1 MDTQDCA
8 RTTSPDDILIGSWV
22 DLQFNSSDSPY
33 SSLHGGQEQISVS
46 SDESADIEIML
57 LDAQHESGRS
67 SSAKSSPCNSP
78 LEPETLY
85 LTSSSSEENI
95 PQADQDFQR
104 RRRKVKKLR
113 KTNLDSLSLAET
125 IPLNS
130 LLRPETFLFTS
141 SGSEGNISQSDQ
153 DSQVRLQE
161 VDNLMETNSDSSS
174 LSVISS
180 PDSPLRLET
189 PDLMSS
195 SSEGNISQSEE
206 DFQERRQDD
215 VNILMRKHSD
225 WMEDLLSRSESNPP
239 NSPVTPILMC
249 SDSEEHISQSDQGF
263 RERRQEVDDLMK
275 ETSDCLSLSENIP
288 PKSPLTQ
295 ETILLTSSSS
305 EGNISQLD
313 VYLEE
318 RRQEVDNLIKTISD
332 CSSRPEI
339 SPPNSPQR
347 PETSLH
353 TSSSSEGN
361 ISPSGQDSQ
370 ERGQE
375 VDNKSNIADWRSRP
389 ENNPPKDFLL
399 KHPKRST
406 FLCIKETSV
415 LKEGGILSSGY
426 PKYFLP
432 SLIFSHIVAFG
443 IGIYFGKRIASHN
456 SI

>member
-1 MDTQDCA
+1 LHINI
-8 RTTSPDDILIGSWV
+8 TSDESIQGSWV

-78 LEPETLY
+78 L
-85 LTSSSSEENI
+85 
-95 PQADQDFQR
+95 
-104 RRRKVKKLR
+104 
-113 KTNLDSLSLAET
+113 
-125 IPLNS
+125 
-130 LLRPETFLFTS
+130 
-141 SGSEGNISQSDQ
+141 
-153 DSQVRLQE
+153 
-161 VDNLMETNSDSSS
+161 
-174 LSVISS
+174 
-180 PDSPLRLET
+180 RLET

-225 WMEDLLSRSESNPP
+225 WMEDLLSRSES
-239 NSPVTPILMC
+239 
-249 SDSEEHISQSDQGF
+249 
-263 RERRQEVDDLMK
+263 
-275 ETSDCLSLSENIP
+275 
-288 PKSPLTQ
+288 
-295 ETILLTSSSS
+295 
-305 EGNISQLD
+305 
-313 VYLEE
+313 
-318 RRQEVDNLIKTISD
+318 
-332 CSSRPEI
+332 
-339 SPPNSPQR
+339 
-347 PETSLH
+347 
-353 TSSSSEGN
+353 
-361 ISPSGQDSQ
+361 
-370 ERGQE
+370 
-375 VDNKSNIADWRSRP
+375 
-389 ENNPPKDFLL
+389 NPPKDFLL